1 MINNDSLDSPER
13 GVSLVEVVMALAVF
27 TMISLA
33 VSMTLV
39 RGIDHREQSYQMYRA
54 LNAVRNVVAGIQD
67 VANQPQDL
75 AAQVGIGAVYN
86 RYDGTTVTI
95 DDLPSGEVAI
105 DCFADEANVP
115 AVFGGPQDLNFDND
129 AQDDLGNISNGSDLK
144 LVPMTLTLTFV
155 DGSVTQTM
163 EVHRLITKTTN

>member
-33 VSMTLV
+33 VSMTLM
-39 RGIDHREQSYQMYRA
+39 RGIGYREQSFQMYRA
-54 LNAVRNVVAGIQD
+54 LNAVRNVVADIQD

-75 AAQVGIGAVYN
+75 TAAVGIGAVYA

-95 DDLPSGEVAI
+95 DDLPSGQVAI
-105 DCFADEANVP
+105 VCFADEANVP
-115 AVFGGPQDLNFDND
+115 AVFGGPQDLNYDND

-144 LVPMTLTLTFV
+144 LVPMTLTLTFL

-163 EVHRLITKTTN
+163 TVHRLITKTSN

>member
-33 VSMTLV
+33 VSMTLM
-39 RGIDHREQSYQMYRA
+39 RGIGYREQSFQMYRA
-54 LNAVRNVVAGIQD
+54 LNAVRNVVADIQD

-75 AAQVGIGAVYN
+75 AAQVGIGAVYA

-95 DDLPSGEVAI
+95 DDLPSGQVAI
-105 DCFADEANVP
+105 ACFADEANVP
-115 AVFGGPQDLNFDND
+115 AVFGGPQDLNYDND
-129 AQDDLGNISNGSDLK
+129 AGDDLGNISNGSDLK
-144 LVPMTLTLTFV
+144 LIPLTLTLTFD
-155 DGSVTQTM
+155 DGSGTQTM
-163 EVHRLITKTTN
+163 TVHRLVTKTTN

>member
-1 MINNDSLDSPER
+1 MINNGSLDSPER

-33 VSMTLV
+33 VSMTLM
-39 RGIDHREQSYQMYRA
+39 RGIGHREQSFQMYRA
-54 LNAVRNVVAGIQD
+54 LNAVRNVIADVQD
-67 VANQPQDL
+67 VANQLQDL
-75 AAQVGIGAVYN
+75 PAGVGIGAVYA

-95 DDLPSGEVAI
+95 DDLPSGQVAI
-105 DCFADEANVP
+105 VCFADEANVP
-115 AVFGGPQDLNFDND
+115 AVFGGPQDLNYDND

-155 DGSVTQTM
+155 DGSVSQTM
-163 EVHRLITKTTN
+163 TVHRLITKTTN